1 MAGAPSQAASA
12 NAPESN
18 ANTPALE
25 GWHIAYT
32 HRYTIEAERT
42 KQRAVL
48 EAHAAR
54 CAQLDCVMVSQTF
67 ADENKQMPLSGALTV
82 RVSRKDRDKCTEA
95 LKGGGDSRVLSQAT
109 SAQDKTV
116 QVVDIEARVAN
127 LM

>member
-95 LKGGGDSRVLSQAT
+95 LKGGAT
-109 SAQDKTV
+109 AV
-116 QVVDIEARVAN
+116 Y
-127 LM
+127 